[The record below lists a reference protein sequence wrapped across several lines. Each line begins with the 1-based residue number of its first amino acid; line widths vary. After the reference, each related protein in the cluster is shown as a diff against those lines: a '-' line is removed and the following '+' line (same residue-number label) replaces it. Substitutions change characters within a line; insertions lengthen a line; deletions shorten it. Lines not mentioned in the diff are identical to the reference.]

1 MQSVDDWVSV
11 EDLAAAD
18 RLVRI
23 TNALIE
29 LQRELL
35 EHLHETGHDLTSAKT
50 DFDSLLV
57 SSCALRCAS
66 ASATHN
72 WPGAQNCY
80 AMILPCECRFDVAP
94 IFVVKAQH

>member
-1 MQSVDDWVSV
+1 MQSVPDGASG

-50 DFDSLLV
+50 VFDSLLDNLARCV
-57 SSCALRCAS
+57 AHRHRLRTTGPRTELLRDGFAL
-66 ASATHN
+66 
-72 WPGAQNCY
+72 
-80 AMILPCECRFDVAP
+80 
-94 IFVVKAQH
+94 

>member
-1 MQSVDDWVSV
+1 MQSVDDCVSV

-57 SSCALRCAS
+57 SFARCVAHRHRLRTTGPAHR
-66 ASATHN
+66 TVT
-72 WPGAQNCY
+72 
-80 AMILPCECRFDVAP
+80 R
-94 IFVVKAQH
+94 

>member
-1 MQSVDDWVSV
+1 MQSVTDGASG

-35 EHLHETGHDLTSAKT
+35 EHLDETGHDLTSAKAV
-50 DFDSLLV
+50 FDNLLESLAHCV
-57 SSCALRCAS
+57 AHRHRLRTTGPA
-66 ASATHN
+66 H
-72 WPGAQNCY
+72 GAV
-80 AMILPCECRFDVAP
+80 RR
-94 IFVVKAQH
+94 